1 MRFVISTYF
10 NTPNYNIR
18 SQRLEIKT
26 NELQRAFEIC
36 RAFVIGSKSCKMDIW
51 ENRNKTKHPDY
62 GALLGFCDVVN
73 IGGILT
79 NELIFNSWIL
89 KFRENVKNF
98 EKEFNNDLKGANH
111 V

>member
-10 NTPNYNIR
+10 NSRNYNIR

-36 RAFVIGSKSCKMDIW
+36 RAFTIGSSSCKISIW
-51 ENRNKTKHPDY
+51 EKSNKTKTPDY
-62 GALLGFCDVVN
+62 GALLSIRDAVEVK
-73 IGGILT
+73 GILT
-79 NELIFNSWIL
+79 DEIIFNSWIL
-89 KFRENVKNF
+89 NFRER
-98 EKEFNNDLKGANH
+98 ANH

>member
-10 NTPNYNIR
+10 NDKNYNIP
-18 SQRLEIKT
+18 SQRIEIKT
-26 NELQRAFEIC
+26 NDLQRAFEVC

-51 ENRNKTKHPDY
+51 ENKNKTKLPDY
-62 GALLGFCDVVN
+62 GALLGFSDVVN

-79 NELIFNSWIL
+79 NEIIFNSWIL
-89 KFRENVKNF
+89 NFRER
-98 EKEFNNDLKGANH
+98 ANH

>member
-10 NTPNYNIR
+10 NSPNYNIR

-36 RAFVIGSKSCKMDIW
+36 RAFAIGSKSCQMYIW
-51 ENRNKTKHPDY
+51 EKSNKTKLPDY
-62 GALLGFCDVVN
+62 NALLSIRDVVEVN
-73 IGGILT
+73 GILT
-79 NELIFNSWIL
+79 DEIIFNSWIL
-89 KFRENVKNF
+89 NFRER
-98 EKEFNNDLKGANH
+98 ANH